1 MSWQFQH
8 CTVCQDD
15 SQKVPSSPCQF
26 GRPEESPHPLFRLG
40 VIDSRPDHAY
50 EILRRRRWSSVWG
63 SIHTKSRTRLVTQ
76 QDFYIS
82 FEKRNF
88 RFLSH
93 IVETLRL
100 YFSTYQHKN
109 RNHQS
114 QTGTST
120 IQHMSLPQ
128 HHLFCFSLGGDPRQD
143 MVDWEA
149 LLLCTETHC
158 CFFFC
163 QSPFLSLSSLY
174 CLRFLHFFHLN
185 NNTFHNWEYLCPSL
199 PSRFKTLHT
208 VALKTSESTTFTYTH
223 CRSSLRA
230 SWFRCCSIGCI
241 CYLHKQCAQ
250 LSAARSLFLGKF
262 PPFFEYFAINHSHY
276 QPERGWDGSAGPEAL
291 LIFVESFISA
301 SFDWIRSAKS

>member
-158 CFFFC
+158 CFFFLPKSFS
-163 QSPFLSLSSLY
+163 QLVISLLPQISPFL
-174 CLRFLHFFHLN
+174 
-185 NNTFHNWEYLCPSL
+185 PS
-199 PSRFKTLHT
+199 
-208 VALKTSESTTFTYTH
+208 
-223 CRSSLRA
+223 
-230 SWFRCCSIGCI
+230 
-241 CYLHKQCAQ
+241 
-250 LSAARSLFLGKF
+250 
-262 PPFFEYFAINHSHY
+262 
-276 QPERGWDGSAGPEAL
+276 
-291 LIFVESFISA
+291 
-301 SFDWIRSAKS
+301 